1 MEGEKIYFE
10 ESNIWSE
17 KKMVLLICG
26 LYILRT

>member
-10 ESNIWSE
+10 ESNIWRE